1 MPNVILDSNSAP
13 AADSVVVFKKLPSGW
28 APKATLKQIDSLSGR
43 ISKLETE
50 RAKWLTPCANAEI
63 LRRREA
69 VKNDPTPENLLAVST
84 ESSEQLVKRYEATA
98 DTYHRLLSEMS
109 LGLVEHYAA
118 VLAALLPALDAVI
131 ERATAE
137 QAKTCAAY
145 GVKHNAGTDQVLL
158 SLDRLR
164 SSAVARLSSH
174 VPMHVADFKAFTG
187 LTGSGFFS

>member
-1 MPNVILDSNSAP
+1 MANILNDSNSAP
-13 AADSVVVFKKLPSGW
+13 SADSVLVFKKLPSGW
-28 APKATLKQIDSLSGR
+28 APKATLKQIDNLSGR

-69 VKNDPTPENLLAVST
+69 VKADPSQENLLAVST
-84 ESSEQLVKRYEATA
+84 ESNEQLVKRYEATA

-137 QAKTCAAY
+137 QAKTAAAY
-145 GVKHNAGTDQVLL
+145 GVKHDAAADPL
-158 SLDRLR
+158 LR
-164 SSAVARLSSH
+164 SLARLKGCAVDRLSSH

-187 LTGSGFFS
+187 LTGSGFFG

>member
-1 MPNVILDSNSAP
+1 MPNVILDSNTAP
-13 AADSVVVFKKLPSGW
+13 AADSVTVFRKLGNW
-28 APKATLKQIDSLSGR
+28 APKGALKQIDSLSGR
-43 ISKLETE
+43 ISKLESE
-50 RAKWLTPCANAEI
+50 RGRWLTPCANAEI

-69 VKNDPTPENLLAVST
+69 VKNDPTPENLLAVSS
-84 ESSEQLVKRYEATA
+84 ESNEALVKRYEATA

-137 QAKTCAAY
+137 QAKTAAAY
-145 GVKHNAGTDQVLL
+145 GVKHNAATDQVVL

-174 VPMHVADFKAFTG
+174 VPMHVTDFKAFTG
-187 LTGSGFFS
+187 LTGAGFFS

>member
-1 MPNVILDSNSAP
+1 MANILNDSNSAP
-13 AADSVVVFKKLPSGW
+13 AADSVIVFRKLGNW
-28 APKATLKQIDSLSGR
+28 APKGALKQIDSLAGR
-43 ISKLETE
+43 ISKLELE
-50 RAKWLTPCANAEI
+50 RGRWLSPCANAEI

-69 VKNDPTPENLLAVST
+69 VKADPTPENLLAVSS
-84 ESSEQLVKRYEATA
+84 ESNEALVKRYEATA

-131 ERATAE
+131 ERAAGE
-137 QAKTCAAY
+137 QAKTAAAY
-145 GVKHNAGTDQVLL
+145 GVKHDASTDQVLR

-164 SSAVARLSSH
+164 SSAVDRLSSH

-187 LTGSGFFS
+187 LTGSGYFS